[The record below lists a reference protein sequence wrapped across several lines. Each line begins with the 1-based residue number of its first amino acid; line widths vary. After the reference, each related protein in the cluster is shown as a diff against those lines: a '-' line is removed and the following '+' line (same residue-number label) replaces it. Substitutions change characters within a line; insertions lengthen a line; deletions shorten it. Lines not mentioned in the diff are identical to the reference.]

1 MIQKQRHRIAAAA
14 EMKSG
19 GTTINEEEEEG
30 EVEVSPKAGMEPKA
44 LV

>member
-19 GTTINEEEEEG
+19 GTTINDEEEEG
-30 EVEVSPKAGMEPKA
+30 EVSPKAGMEPKA

>member
-19 GTTINEEEEEG
+19 GTTINEEEEEEG
-30 EVEVSPKAGMEPKA
+30 EVSPKAGMEPKA